1 MLKAARGKLER
12 KGLDLIV
19 ANPLETMDAPDI
31 EATILSRRS
40 PGAELESQSFP
51 PMPKPA
57 FARELIDTIARLL

>member
-1 MLKAARGKLER
+1 MLKPGGGKLER